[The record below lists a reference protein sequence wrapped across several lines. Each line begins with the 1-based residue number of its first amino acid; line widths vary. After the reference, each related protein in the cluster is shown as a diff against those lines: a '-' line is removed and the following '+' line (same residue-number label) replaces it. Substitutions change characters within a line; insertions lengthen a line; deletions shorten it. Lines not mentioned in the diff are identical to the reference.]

1 VTHRSFLSPTP
12 SLKDLKDHIG
22 AFQTIKKELNQEK
35 HRSQVTKGRV
45 RNLIHA
51 CFFLENEDRLEN
63 KGGGIKDVER
73 DMLIE

>member
-1 VTHRSFLSPTP
+1 M
-12 SLKDLKDHIG
+12 
-22 AFQTIKKELNQEK
+22 
-35 HRSQVTKGRV
+35 TKGRV

-73 DMLIE
+73 DLLIE